1 MSKPLIT
8 VKNLKIL
15 KSDKILLD
23 NLDFTIHE
31 SDRIILVGENG
42 SGKTSLMRIIKGID
56 EADQGTIWKRPNL
69 KIDYLDQNPSKPK
82 TQNLEEF
89 LSQDVEYPDLSKI
102 KDIINQLELSDIR
115 LEKQLSIGEIRKIYI
130 AKSLLNESDIL
141 LFDEPTNH
149 IDLPT
154 ISWLEDKLLSIKKSM
169 LIVSHDQNFLKKIGT
184 KTYWLYQNELISREG
199 LYDGFYDWAEL
210 HIETRKTQSSK
221 IKQKIKSE
229 TKWSIEGISA
239 RRKRNMGRVREL
251 EKLTKHYE
259 STKITEKRPMDF
271 SLKKTNDS
279 GSNIIELKNVSFA
292 YNSDLKKEII
302 SNFNL
307 KIQKKERLG
316 IIGANGSGKTT
327 LIKMIQGLILPSKG
341 KIKTGENINIKYFDQ
356 NKETIDPK
364 LTPWRLLSDEGD
376 HVNFLGQKIH
386 VLSYLK
392 MFLFNEKKSL
402 QSNSSLSGG
411 EKVRLLLAKL
421 FLNDHNFLI
430 LDEPTNDLDFY
441 TLNIL
446 KDIIK
451 KYDGTVLI
459 ISHDRFFLDHTIDKL
474 LVFENDNK
482 ITKHEGNFSSYY
494 SKYGLSKVRKIKP
507 TQSVKRNIQKTNKF
521 VNKGPN
527 VKKLSYKEAYALT
540 VLPKE
545 ISKLEDK
552 LNLLEKQLNEE
563 NLYHNDFNKFNSI
576 ISEITKIK
584 DDLSTKEDNWLKLQI
599 LNEEINNT

>member
-199 LYDGFYDWAEL
+199 LYDGFYDWAES

-259 STKITEKRPMDF
+259 STKITEKKPMDF

-364 LTPWRLLSDEGD
+364 LTPWRSLSDEGD
-376 HVNFLGQKIH
+376 HVNFMGQKIH

-599 LNEEINNT
+599 LNEEINST

>member
-82 TQNLEEF
+82 TQNLEDF

-327 LIKMIQGLILPSKG
+327 LIKMILGLILPSKG

-494 SKYGLSKVRKIKP
+494 SKYGLSKVRKIRP

>member
-42 SGKTSLMRIIKGID
+42 SGKTSLMRIIKGLD

-199 LYDGFYDWAEL
+199 LYDGFYDWAES

-364 LTPWRLLSDEGD
+364 LTPWRSLSDEGD

-494 SKYGLSKVRKIKP
+494 SKYGLSKVRKIKS

-540 VLPKE
+540 ILPKE

>member
-42 SGKTSLMRIIKGID
+42 SGKTSLMRIIKGLD

-210 HIETRKTQSSK
+210 HIETRKIQSSK

-292 YNSDLKKEII
+292 YNSDIKKEII

-307 KIQKKERLG
+307 KIHKKERLG

-364 LTPWRLLSDEGD
+364 LTPWRSLSDEGD
-376 HVNFLGQKIH
+376 HVNFMGQKIH

-459 ISHDRFFLDHTIDKL
+459 ISHDRFFLDYTIDKL

-494 SKYGLSKVRKIKP
+494 SKYGLSKVRKIKS

-584 DDLSTKEDNWLKLQI
+584 DDLSTKEDDWLKLQI
-599 LNEEINNT
+599 LSEEINNT

>member
-82 TQNLEEF
+82 TQNLEDF

-115 LEKQLSIGEIRKIYI
+115 LEKELSIGEIRKIYI

-364 LTPWRLLSDEGD
+364 LTPWRSLSDEGD
-376 HVNFLGQKIH
+376 HVNFMGQKIH

-494 SKYGLSKVRKIKP
+494 SKYGLSKVRKIKS

-599 LNEEINNT
+599 LNEEINST

>member
-199 LYDGFYDWAEL
+199 LYDGFYDWAES

-494 SKYGLSKVRKIKP
+494 SKYGLSKVRKIKS

>member
-210 HIETRKTQSSK
+210 HIETRKIQSSK

-364 LTPWRLLSDEGD
+364 LTPWRSLSDEGD
-376 HVNFLGQKIH
+376 HVNFMGQKIH

-459 ISHDRFFLDHTIDKL
+459 ISHDRFFLDHTINKL

-494 SKYGLSKVRKIKP
+494 SKYGLSKVRKIKS

-552 LNLLEKQLNEE
+552 LNLLGKQLNEE

>member
-42 SGKTSLMRIIKGID
+42 SGKTSLMRIIKGLD

-210 HIETRKTQSSK
+210 HIETRKIQSSK

-292 YNSDLKKEII
+292 YNNDLKKEII

-356 NKETIDPK
+356 NKETIVPK
-364 LTPWRLLSDEGD
+364 LTPWRSLSDKGD
-376 HVNFLGQKIH
+376 HVNFMGQKIH

-402 QSNSSLSGG
+402 QNNSSLSGG

-446 KDIIK
+446 KDIIN

-494 SKYGLSKVRKIKP
+494 SKYGLSKVRKIKS

-584 DDLSTKEDNWLKLQI
+584 DHLSTKEDNWLKLQI

>member
-210 HIETRKTQSSK
+210 HIETRKIQSSK

-364 LTPWRLLSDEGD
+364 LTPWRSLSDEGD
-376 HVNFLGQKIH
+376 HVNFMGQKIH

-494 SKYGLSKVRKIKP
+494 SKYGLSKVRKIKS

>member
-82 TQNLEEF
+82 TQNLEDF

-199 LYDGFYDWAEL
+199 LYDGFYDWAES

-259 STKITEKRPMDF
+259 STKITEKKPMDF

-494 SKYGLSKVRKIKP
+494 SKYGLSKVRKIRP

-599 LNEEINNT
+599 LNEEINST

>member
-69 KIDYLDQNPSKPK
+69 KIDYLDQNPPKPK

-154 ISWLEDKLLSIKKSM
+154 ISWLEEKLLSIKKSM

-364 LTPWRLLSDEGD
+364 LTPWRSLSDEGD
-376 HVNFLGQKIH
+376 HVNFMGQKIH

-494 SKYGLSKVRKIKP
+494 SKYRLSKVRKIKS

-552 LNLLEKQLNEE
+552 LNLLEKQLSEE
-563 NLYHNDFNKFNSI
+563 DLYHNDFNKFNSI

>member
-259 STKITEKRPMDF
+259 STKITEKKPMDF

-494 SKYGLSKVRKIKP
+494 SKYGLSKVRKIKS

>member
-15 KSDKILLD
+15 KSEKILLD

-364 LTPWRLLSDEGD
+364 LTPWRSLSDEGD
-376 HVNFLGQKIH
+376 HVNFMGQKIH

-459 ISHDRFFLDHTIDKL
+459 ISHDRFFLDYTIDKL

-494 SKYGLSKVRKIKP
+494 SKYGLSKVRKIKS
-507 TQSVKRNIQKTNKF
+507 TQSVKRNIQKTNKP

>member
-1 MSKPLIT
+1 
-8 VKNLKIL
+8 
-15 KSDKILLD
+15 
-23 NLDFTIHE
+23 
-31 SDRIILVGENG
+31 
-42 SGKTSLMRIIKGID
+42 
-56 EADQGTIWKRPNL
+56 
-69 KIDYLDQNPSKPK
+69 
-82 TQNLEEF
+82 
-89 LSQDVEYPDLSKI
+89 
-102 KDIINQLELSDIR
+102 
-115 LEKQLSIGEIRKIYI
+115 
-130 AKSLLNESDIL
+130 
-141 LFDEPTNH
+141 
-149 IDLPT
+149 
-154 ISWLEDKLLSIKKSM
+154 
-169 LIVSHDQNFLKKIGT
+169 
-184 KTYWLYQNELISREG
+184 
-199 LYDGFYDWAEL
+199 
-210 HIETRKTQSSK
+210 
-221 IKQKIKSE
+221 
-229 TKWSIEGISA
+229 
-239 RRKRNMGRVREL
+239 
-251 EKLTKHYE
+251 
-259 STKITEKRPMDF
+259 MDF

-307 KIQKKERLG
+307 KTQKKERLG

-364 LTPWRLLSDEGD
+364 LTPWRSLSDEGD
-376 HVNFLGQKIH
+376 HVNFMGQKIH

-494 SKYGLSKVRKIKP
+494 SKYGLSKVRKIKS

>member
-1 MSKPLIT
+1 
-8 VKNLKIL
+8 
-15 KSDKILLD
+15 
-23 NLDFTIHE
+23 
-31 SDRIILVGENG
+31 
-42 SGKTSLMRIIKGID
+42 
-56 EADQGTIWKRPNL
+56 
-69 KIDYLDQNPSKPK
+69 
-82 TQNLEEF
+82 
-89 LSQDVEYPDLSKI
+89 
-102 KDIINQLELSDIR
+102 
-115 LEKQLSIGEIRKIYI
+115 
-130 AKSLLNESDIL
+130 
-141 LFDEPTNH
+141 
-149 IDLPT
+149 
-154 ISWLEDKLLSIKKSM
+154 M

-364 LTPWRLLSDEGD
+364 LTPWRSLSDEGD
-376 HVNFLGQKIH
+376 HVNFMGQKIH

-482 ITKHEGNFSSYY
+482 ITKHEGDFSSYY
-494 SKYGLSKVRKIKP
+494 SKYGLSKVRKIKS
-507 TQSVKRNIQKTNKF
+507 TQSVKRNIQKTNKP

>member
-82 TQNLEEF
+82 TQNLEDF

-115 LEKQLSIGEIRKIYI
+115 LEKELSIGEIRKIYI

-259 STKITEKRPMDF
+259 STKITEKKPMDF

-494 SKYGLSKVRKIKP
+494 SKYGLSKVRKIKS

-599 LNEEINNT
+599 LNEEINST

>member
-82 TQNLEEF
+82 TQNLEDF

-115 LEKQLSIGEIRKIYI
+115 LEKELSIGEIRKIYI

-199 LYDGFYDWAEL
+199 LYDGFYDWAES

-259 STKITEKRPMDF
+259 STKITEKKPMDF

-364 LTPWRLLSDEGD
+364 LTPWRSLSDEGD
-376 HVNFLGQKIH
+376 HVNFMGQKIH

-599 LNEEINNT
+599 LNEEINST

>member
-356 NKETIDPK
+356 NKETIDQK
-364 LTPWRLLSDEGD
+364 LTPWRSLSDEGD
-376 HVNFLGQKIH
+376 HVNFMGQKIH

-402 QSNSSLSGG
+402 QSNSLLSGG

-494 SKYGLSKVRKIKP
+494 SKYGLSKVRKIKS

>member
-259 STKITEKRPMDF
+259 STKITEKKPMDF

-364 LTPWRLLSDEGD
+364 LTPWRSLSDEGD
-376 HVNFLGQKIH
+376 HVNFMGQKIH

-494 SKYGLSKVRKIKP
+494 SKYGLSKVRKIKS

>member
-364 LTPWRLLSDEGD
+364 LTPWRSLSDEGD
-376 HVNFLGQKIH
+376 HVNFMGQKIH

-402 QSNSSLSGG
+402 QSNSLLSGG

-494 SKYGLSKVRKIKP
+494 SKYGLSKVRKIKS
-507 TQSVKRNIQKTNKF
+507 TQSVKRNIQKTNKP

>member
-364 LTPWRLLSDEGD
+364 LTPWRSLSDEGD
-376 HVNFLGQKIH
+376 HVNFMGQKIH

-494 SKYGLSKVRKIKP
+494 SKYGLSKVRKIKS
-507 TQSVKRNIQKTNKF
+507 TQSVKRNIQKTNKP

>member
-307 KIQKKERLG
+307 KIQKKERIG

-364 LTPWRLLSDEGD
+364 LTPWRSLSDEGD
-376 HVNFLGQKIH
+376 HVNFMGQKIH

-494 SKYGLSKVRKIKP
+494 SKYGLSKVRKIKS
-507 TQSVKRNIQKTNKF
+507 TQSVKRNIQKTNKP

>member
-364 LTPWRLLSDEGD
+364 LTPWRSLSDEGD
-376 HVNFLGQKIH
+376 HVNFMGQKIH

-441 TLNIL
+441 NLNIL

-494 SKYGLSKVRKIKP
+494 SKYGLSKVRKIKS
-507 TQSVKRNIQKTNKF
+507 TQSVKRNIQKINKF

>member
-279 GSNIIELKNVSFA
+279 GSNIIEVKNVSFA
-292 YNSDLKKEII
+292 YNRDLKKEII

-364 LTPWRLLSDEGD
+364 LTPWRSLSDEGD
-376 HVNFLGQKIH
+376 HVNFMGQKIH

-482 ITKHEGNFSSYY
+482 ITKHEGKFSSYY
-494 SKYGLSKVRKIKP
+494 SKYGLSKVRKIKS
-507 TQSVKRNIQKTNKF
+507 TQAVKRNIQKTNKF

-540 VLPKE
+540 ALPKE

>member
-199 LYDGFYDWAEL
+199 LYDGFYDWAES

-364 LTPWRLLSDEGD
+364 LTPWRSLSDEGD
-376 HVNFLGQKIH
+376 HVNFMGQKIH

-599 LNEEINNT
+599 LNEEINST

>member
-89 LSQDVEYPDLSKI
+89 LSQDVEYPNLSKI

-364 LTPWRLLSDEGD
+364 LTPWRSLSDEGD
-376 HVNFLGQKIH
+376 HVNFMGQKIH

-494 SKYGLSKVRKIKP
+494 SKYGLSKVRKIKSI
-507 TQSVKRNIQKTNKF
+507 QSVKRNIQKTNKF

>member
-82 TQNLEEF
+82 TQNLEDF

-199 LYDGFYDWAEL
+199 LYDGFYDWAES

-364 LTPWRLLSDEGD
+364 LTPWRSLSDEGD

-599 LNEEINNT
+599 LNEEINST

>member
-364 LTPWRLLSDEGD
+364 LTPWRSLSDEGD
-376 HVNFLGQKIH
+376 HVNFMGQKIH

-421 FLNDHNFLI
+421 FLNNHNFLI

-494 SKYGLSKVRKIKP
+494 SKYGLSKVRKIKS

>member
-82 TQNLEEF
+82 TQNLEDF

-115 LEKQLSIGEIRKIYI
+115 LEKELSIGEIRKIYI

-259 STKITEKRPMDF
+259 STKITEKKPMDF

-364 LTPWRLLSDEGD
+364 LTPWRSLSDEGD
-376 HVNFLGQKIH
+376 HVNFMGQKIH

-599 LNEEINNT
+599 LNEEINST

>member
-82 TQNLEEF
+82 TQNLEDF

-210 HIETRKTQSSK
+210 HIETRKIQSSK

-292 YNSDLKKEII
+292 YNNDLKKEII

-364 LTPWRLLSDEGD
+364 LTPWRSLSDEGD
-376 HVNFLGQKIH
+376 YVNFMGQKIH

-494 SKYGLSKVRKIKP
+494 SKYGLSKVRKIKS

>member
-259 STKITEKRPMDF
+259 STKITEKKPMDF

-364 LTPWRLLSDEGD
+364 LTPWRSLSDEGD
-376 HVNFLGQKIH
+376 HVNFMGQKIH

-482 ITKHEGNFSSYY
+482 ITKHEGNFTSYY

-507 TQSVKRNIQKTNKF
+507 TQSVKRNIHKTNKF

-599 LNEEINNT
+599 LNEEINST

>member
-364 LTPWRLLSDEGD
+364 LTPWRSLSDEGD
-376 HVNFLGQKIH
+376 HVNFMGQKIH

-494 SKYGLSKVRKIKP
+494 SKYGLSKVRKIKS

-599 LNEEINNT
+599 LSEEINNT

>member
-364 LTPWRLLSDEGD
+364 LTPWRSLSDEGD
-376 HVNFLGQKIH
+376 HVNFMGQKIH

-411 EKVRLLLAKL
+411 EKVKLLLAKL

-494 SKYGLSKVRKIKP
+494 SKYGLSKVRKIKS
-507 TQSVKRNIQKTNKF
+507 TQSVKRNIQKTNKL

>member
-56 EADQGTIWKRPNL
+56 EADHGTIWKRPNL

-364 LTPWRLLSDEGD
+364 LTPWRSLSDEGD
-376 HVNFLGQKIH
+376 HVNFMGQKIH

-494 SKYGLSKVRKIKP
+494 SKYGLSKVRKIKS

>member
-42 SGKTSLMRIIKGID
+42 SGKTSLMRIIKGLD

-364 LTPWRLLSDEGD
+364 LTPWRSLSDEGD
-376 HVNFLGQKIH
+376 HVNFMGQKIH

-494 SKYGLSKVRKIKP
+494 SKYGLSKVRKIKS
-507 TQSVKRNIQKTNKF
+507 TQSVKRNIQKTNKP

>member
-15 KSDKILLD
+15 KSDKTLLD

-56 EADQGTIWKRPNL
+56 EADEGIIWKRPNL
-69 KIDYLDQNPSKPK
+69 KIDYLDQNPSKPN
-82 TQNLEEF
+82 TNNLEEF

-199 LYDGFYDWAEL
+199 IYDGFYDWAES

-259 STKITEKRPMDF
+259 STKITEKKPMDF

-341 KIKTGENINIKYFDQ
+341 KIKIGENVNIKYFDQ

-364 LTPWRLLSDEGD
+364 LTPWRSLSDEGD

-421 FLNDHNFLI
+421 FLNNHNFLI

-446 KDIIK
+446 QDIIK

-459 ISHDRFFLDHTIDKL
+459 ISHDRFFLDNTIEKL
-474 LVFENDNK
+474 LVLENDNK
-482 ITKHEGNFSSYY
+482 IIKHEGNFSSYY
-494 SKYGLSKVRKIKP
+494 SKYGLSKLRKNKS
-507 TQSVKRNIQKTNKF
+507 TQTLKRNIQKTNKF
-521 VNKGPN
+521 VNKGTI
-527 VKKLSYKEAYALT
+527 VKKLSFKEAYALT

>member
-42 SGKTSLMRIIKGID
+42 SGKTSLMRNIKGID

-259 STKITEKRPMDF
+259 STKITKKRPMDF

-307 KIQKKERLG
+307 KIQKKERIG

-327 LIKMIQGLILPSKG
+327 LITMIQGLILPSKG

-364 LTPWRLLSDEGD
+364 LTPWRSLSDEGD

>member
-82 TQNLEEF
+82 TQNLEDF

-115 LEKQLSIGEIRKIYI
+115 LEKELSIGEIRKIYI

>member
-42 SGKTSLMRIIKGID
+42 SGKTSLMRIIKGLD

-89 LSQDVEYPDLSKI
+89 LSQDIEYPDLSKI

-210 HIETRKTQSSK
+210 HIETRKIQSSK

-292 YNSDLKKEII
+292 YNNDLKKEII

-364 LTPWRLLSDEGD
+364 LTPWRSLSDKGD
-376 HVNFLGQKIH
+376 HVNFMGQKIH

-451 KYDGTVLI
+451 NYDGTVLI

-494 SKYGLSKVRKIKP
+494 SKYGLSKVRKIKS

-599 LNEEINNT
+599 LNEEINST

>member
-115 LEKQLSIGEIRKIYI
+115 LEKQLSIGEIRKVYI

-364 LTPWRLLSDEGD
+364 LTPWRSLSDEGD
-376 HVNFLGQKIH
+376 HVNFMGQKIH

-494 SKYGLSKVRKIKP
+494 SKYGLSKVRKIKS